1 MNIGALL
8 QTFIYM
14 VSSTL
19 LFPTLLLLSVLI
31 VWILVFAGGIFGEW
45 LERVKLTKVASHEL
59 AQLILSNRIER
70 VCSHTVC
77 SYLRA
82 LLHLTESHDSLA
94 EPIVES
100 LLQERVS
107 QLWKSSDHLRM
118 LVRIGPGLGLIG
130 TLIPMSTGLA
140 ALSQGDISKLSSDL
154 VVAFTTTVVGLAIGL
169 SAYFLYGKK
178 RRWIEDDVRQIELI
192 TEIIT
197 ENTRSRETVR

>member
-19 LFPTLLLLSVLI
+19 LFPTLLLLSLLI

-45 LERVKLTKVASHEL
+45 LERVKLKKVASHEL

-77 SYLRA
+77 SYLGV
-82 LLHLTESHDSLA
+82 LVHLTENHDSLA
-94 EPIVES
+94 EPIIES
-100 LLQERVS
+100 LLQERTS

-192 TEIIT
+192 TEIIA
-197 ENTRSRETVR
+197 ENARSREAMR